1 MLVTAITTLLALIA
15 AIVPWI
21 LDYFYLRSWI
31 RTYVTLKT
39 NNTDKTDLVI
49 ASEDASEFTQ
59 AVDKLMK
66 PDNRS
71 FA

>member
-1 MLVTAITTLLALIA
+1 MSTFLPKHLNLVSSQNSVLTNQTTSFSQI
-15 AIVPWI
+15 
-21 LDYFYLRSWI
+21 Y